1 MTLEANT
8 ISGALLRE
16 PAYTA
21 ERNAQI
27 LIALMKAHG
36 IRKVIVSPG
45 ATNMCFAGSLQS
57 DPYFELYSSVD
68 ERSAAYIA
76 CGLAA
81 ESGEAVALS
90 CTGATA
96 SRNYMPG
103 LTEAYYRKLPILAV
117 TSSQHSGR
125 IGQGLAQVTDR
136 RNPPRDVQKLS
147 VDIPVCHTSEDE
159 WACNVHLNAALLE
172 LFRHGGGPVHINLQ
186 TDYSTDFNTR
196 TLPETRAIRRISQDD
211 PFPKLEAGKIG
222 IFVGSHR
229 PFDSELT
236 EAVDAFCEAYD
247 AVVFCDHCS
256 GYSGQ
261 YRAFASL
268 VTAQCGCD
276 PSIRRLDT
284 LIHIG
289 EVAIGKMWLK
299 PSCVWRVN
307 PDGEVVDPFRK
318 LSYVFE
324 MSEVEFFQRCA
335 DAGRGNVIARA
346 GQRQID
352 RWTALCTDTAG
363 AIPELPFSNLWSAQN
378 TAQRLPEDSVLHLGI
393 LNSARSW
400 NFFEVSKGVD
410 TFINTGGYGID
421 GCVSALLGA
430 SLASP
435 DRLHFGIV
443 GDLAFFYDM
452 NALGNRHVGSNLRLM
467 IINNGCG
474 AEFQLYNHPYT
485 KGGFTD
491 LVGPYL
497 AAAGHFGKC
506 SRQLVR
512 HYAEDLGFV
521 YLSAENKKEYLV
533 QLVRFL
539 ESGLT
544 EKPILFEVFTD
555 PAEESAA
562 LKTLRNLPVS
572 W

>member
-1 MTLEANT
+1 MTLETYA
-8 ISGALLRE
+8 SGRALSRE
-16 PAYTA
+16 SAYTT

-172 LFRHGGGPVHINLQ
+172 LFRHGGGPVHVNLQ
-186 TDYSTDFNTR
+186 TSLSTDFGVHV
-196 TLPETRAIRRISQDD
+196 LPETQVIRRFWGDG
-211 PFPKLEAGKIG
+211 PFPHLEPGKVA
-222 IFVGSHR
+222 IFAGSHR
-229 PFDSELT
+229 PFSSELT
-236 EAVDAFCEAYD
+236 QAVDVFCEAYD

-256 GYSGQ
+256 GYSGP

-268 VTAQCGCD
+268 VTTQQNGD
-276 PSIRRLDT
+276 PALRRVDT

-289 EVAIGKMWLK
+289 EVAVGKMWLK
-299 PSCVWRVN
+299 PDKVWRVSL
-307 PDGEVVDPFRK
+307 DGEVVDPFRK
-318 LSYVFE
+318 LQYVFE
-324 MSEVEFFQRCA
+324 MDEADFFRRCTA
-335 DAGRGNVIARA
+335 AVAEGAPLSAGHRT
-346 GQRQID
+346 ID
-352 RWTALCTDTAG
+352 RWTALCA
-363 AIPELPFSNLWSAQN
+363 AAKRAVPELPFSNIWIAQQ
-378 TAQRLPEDSVLHLGI
+378 TAHRMPEGCVLHLGI
-393 LNSARSW
+393 LNSVRAW
-400 NFFEVSKGVD
+400 NLFDVPKSVD
-410 TFINTGGYGID
+410 TFVNTGGYGID
-421 GCVSALLGA
+421 GCVSSLLGA
-430 SLASP
+430 SLANR
-435 DRLHFGIV
+435 DWLHFGVV

-452 NALGNRHVGSNLRLM
+452 NVLGNRHIGRNFRLM
-467 IINNGCG
+467 VVNNGCG
-474 AEFQLYNHPYT
+474 AEFQMYNHAYM
-485 KGGFTD
+485 KSGFGD
-491 LVGPYL
+491 MVGAYC
-497 AAAGHFGKC
+497 AAAGHFGNQ

-512 HYAEDLGFV
+512 HYAEDLGFE
-521 YLSAENKKEYLV
+521 YFTAATKEEYLER
-533 QLVRFL
+533 LPYFL
-539 ESGLT
+539 ESELT
-544 EKPILFEVFTD
+544 QHPMLFEVFTT
-555 PAEESAA
+555 PEEESEA
-562 LKTLRNLPVS
+562 LRLIRNLPPFQ
-572 W
+572 